1 MTERLPLPSSFGHRL
16 NDAFAQ
22 YGQLCVGI
30 DPHAALLEEWSLPD
44 DVRGLETFAKTVV
57 NAAAGRVGVVKPQV
71 SFFERFGSRG
81 FAVLEEIGQLAAEA
95 GLLVIMDAKRGDI
108 GSTMEAYFED
118 WIGKSAPFHS
128 DALTLSPYLG
138 LQSLMPT
145 IGSAFELG
153 KGVFVLSAT
162 SNPEGEKLQTAQVE
176 GIAGLD
182 PDGNPITTDAMTV
195 AQAIWGGLGQ
205 INSVTAGA
213 GELMGSAGAVLGAT
227 LNLNKFGLGAVTT
240 LPQEVHTPILAPGF
254 GAQGAQLSE
263 VSKLFGVA
271 AGQVVASVSR
281 SVLSAGAEGIVAAI
295 DAAKAEL
302 AQGLAG

>member
-1 MTERLPLPSSFGHRL
+1 MPSSFGHRL
-16 NDAFAQ
+16 NEAFGK

-30 DPHAALLEEWSLPD
+30 DPHAALLADWGLPD
-44 DVRGLETFAKTVV
+44 DVRGLETFAKTVI

-95 GLLVIMDAKRGDI
+95 ELLVIMDAKRGDI
-108 GSTMEAYFED
+108 GSTMEAYFEA
-118 WIGKSAPFHS
+118 WLGKSAPFHS

-162 SNPEGEKLQTAQVE
+162 SNPEGETLQTAKVE
-176 GIAGLD
+176 PFGGLD
-182 PDGNPITTDAMTV
+182 EEGNPIPVETMTI
-195 AQAIWGGLGQ
+195 AQAIWTGLGQ
-205 INSVTAGA
+205 INSVTAEA
-213 GELMGSAGAVLGAT
+213 GQLMGSAGAVLGAT
-227 LNLNKFGLGAVTT
+227 LNLSKFGLNSVTT

-254 GAQGAQLSE
+254 GAQGAQLSD
-263 VSKLFGVA
+263 VSRLFGVA
-271 AGQVVASVSR
+271 AGQVIASVSR
-281 SVLSAGAEGIVAAI
+281 SVLGAGPDGIVAAI
-295 DAAKAEL
+295 ETAKVEL